1 MAERQIKINALK
13 EKRARHKKKLEK
25 KKAGEIVDMDSSE
38 EEDDANQ
45 VVKPQIRTG
54 TLGAGDRVCSHRLPP
69 LVTCIQ
75 NTDPRV
81 LVSGGC
87 V

>member
-25 KKAGEIVDMDSSE
+25 KKAGGIVDMDSSE

-45 VVKPQIRTG
+45 VAKPHI
-54 TLGAGDRVCSHRLPP
+54 
-69 LVTCIQ
+69 
-75 NTDPRV
+75 
-81 LVSGGC
+81 
-87 V
+87 